1 MIIKNDYR
9 IDSVTDGYQV
19 SLRNKCLKGSKPH
32 LVKDTV
38 LFVHGA
44 TYGST
49 STFDFPIDGSSWMDD
64 MASRG
69 FDIWCI
75 DLLGYGVSDR
85 PAAMH
90 EPPELNE
97 PLVDTSHAI
106 AEVNRAVEFIL
117 QQRDV
122 SGLSLIGYSWGS
134 VICGAYAGAFA
145 NKIHR
150 LVLSGAL
157 WVEKGSTARA
167 IPLITGA
174 YRTLNADSAMER
186 WATGLSAREF
196 EAIVPYSRARQW
208 CDDVVRSDPT
218 TEDPDQGILKAPTGV
233 IKDFIHCTTT
243 GTHWYDPSLI
253 TAPTQIVVGELDK
266 ETTPEQS
273 RAVFSRLTSAAEKR
287 LTTIGAGTH
296 SLLLENNRHS
306 LYKVVAEFLN
316 EQ

>member
-1 MIIKNDYR
+1 MIMKTDYR
-9 IDSVTDGYQV
+9 IV
-19 SLRNKCLKGSKPH
+19 SETEGCNLLLRHKCLSGSKTT
-32 LVKDTV
+32 KTKNTV

-49 STFDFPIDGSSWMDD
+49 MTYDYPIDGCSWMDD
-64 MASRG
+64 MTSRG
-69 FDIWCI
+69 FDTWCI
-75 DLLGYGVSDR
+75 DLLGYGGSDR
-85 PAAMH
+85 PKAMY
-90 EPPELNE
+90 ESAELNK
-97 PLVDTSHAI
+97 PLVDTAQAVADVDRAI
-106 AEVNRAVEFIL
+106 EFIF
-117 QQRDV
+117 QQQNIN
-122 SGLSLIGYSWGS
+122 SLSLIGYSWGS
-134 VICGAYAGAFA
+134 AVCGAYAGIFGE
-145 NKIHR
+145 KIHR

-157 WVEKGSTARA
+157 WVEKGTSAGV
-167 IPLITGA
+167 IPPVTGA
-174 YRTLNADSAMER
+174 YRTLNANDAMKR
-186 WATGLSAREF
+186 WATGLTTTEF
-196 EAIVPYSRARQW
+196 RALVPESRVRQW

-218 TEDPDQGILKAPTGV
+218 AGDNEQGVLKAPTGV
-233 IKDFIHCTTT
+233 MKDFIHCTTT